1 MLLFTYFLSLLFVF
15 FSTLQRT
22 SAVFN
27 YQVSARVSDKV
38 SDFTYLIS
46 KILYV
51 PFQKMTRSLVNV
63 SEPYSACKDLF
74 YIEKLTFAQEMAN
87 LYLGMENGLFL
98 DYTTY
103 GGAYQNIALGINGV
117 NGLGAPIKIIY
128 EVNYDG
134 VPVRKIGNSTYNVRG
149 RGWYVTAKQLK
160 KNYWTAP
167 YIDAASGDPVISLI
181 YPLVN
186 YTLGGV
192 RLPYAGSVCADV
204 YLTQISNYLVQSYR
218 KTNQM
223 VFIVDK
229 GTLSIL
235 GNSFGAMTYTVNPA
249 SPTNKVSALLT
260 LNNGYNLFNLI
271 Y

>member
-1 MLLFTYFLSLLFVF
+1 MLLSAHILLLLS
-15 FSTLQRT
+15 FSCFQLS

-38 SDFTYLIS
+38 SDFTYLIA
-46 KILYV
+46 KVLNL
-51 PFQKMTRSLVNV
+51 PLQKMNRYLVNI
-63 SEPYSACKDLF
+63 SQPYDACNNLF
-74 YIEKLTFAQEMAN
+74 FVEMVTFIQEVAS
-87 LYLGMENGLFL
+87 LYMGMENGLFL
-98 DYTTY
+98 DYETN
-103 GGAYQNIALGINGV
+103 AQNIIFGMNAVGKT
-117 NGLGAPIKIIY
+117 IKMKY
-128 EVNYDG
+128 EVSADG
-134 VPVRKIGNSTYNVRG
+134 FPSRMIGNATYNVRG
-149 RGWYVTAKQLK
+149 RGWYITAKQLK

-218 KTNQM
+218 NTNQM

-249 SPTNKVSALLT
+249 SPTKKVSALLT
-260 LNNGYNLFNLI
+260 LLI
-271 Y
+271 KDILISI